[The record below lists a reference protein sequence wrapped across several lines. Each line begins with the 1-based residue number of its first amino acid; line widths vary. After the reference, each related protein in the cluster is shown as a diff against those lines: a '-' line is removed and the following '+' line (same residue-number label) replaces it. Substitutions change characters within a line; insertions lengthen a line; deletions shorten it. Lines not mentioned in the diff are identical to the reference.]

1 MHDLFHDQLERCE
14 AAHHALMSYQQNVC
28 MPQSTHLLNRMPVG
42 AAPGPWLRGELDWNI
57 EILSDV
63 YQNLCTEF
71 EKVLEQEIATVR
83 PPVFPAV
90 PPVAR
95 GTQAEENA
103 QLRAARLWERF
114 D

>member
-1 MHDLFHDQLERCE
+1 MAFKQGICL
-14 AAHHALMSYQQNVC
+14 
-28 MPQSTHLLNRMPVG
+28 PQSPQLLNRMPVG

-57 EILSDV
+57 EVLSDV
-63 YQNLCTEF
+63 YQNMCEEF
-71 EKVLEQEIATVR
+71 EKVLEQEIATIQ

-114 D
+114 E